1 MTENVKESA
10 WGITG
15 KSERYICHG
24 TDGWTPKCCMARIGS
39 GCCPCRRD
47 PDLDQLLREKLETDY
62 LDEFASE
69 GAKGCGADEGDK
81 YIACEYELDED
92 MVEDGDIQ
100 PF

>member
-1 MTENVKESA
+1 MNTTTAMATAGNGESP
-10 WGITG
+10 
-15 KSERYICHG
+15 RCHVH
-24 TDGWTPKCCMARIGS
+24 DGWSSACCMARIGS

-62 LDEFASE
+62 LDEFAFE
-69 GAKGCGADEGDK
+69 GAMGCGADEGDK
-81 YIACEYELDED
+81 YIAGEYELDED

>member
-39 GCCPCRRD
+39 GCCPCRCD
-47 PDLDQLLREKLETDY
+47 PELDQLLREKLSADY

-69 GAKGCGADEGDK
+69 DFGANEYSAEPEEVIPEMCADE
-81 YIACEYELDED
+81 YEETYDE
-92 MVEDGDIQ
+92 MT
-100 PF
+100 F

>member
-15 KSERYICHG
+15 KSERYICHV

-39 GCCPCRRD
+39 GCCPCRCD
-47 PDLDQLLREKLETDY
+47 PELDQLLREKLSADY

-69 GAKGCGADEGDK
+69 DFGANEYSAEPEEVIPEMCADE
-81 YIACEYELDED
+81 YEETYDE
-92 MVEDGDIQ
+92 MT
-100 PF
+100 F

>member
-39 GCCPCRRD
+39 GGCPCRCD
-47 PDLDQLLREKLETDY
+47 PELDQLLREKLSADY

-69 GAKGCGADEGDK
+69 DFGANEYSAEPEEVIPEMCADE
-81 YIACEYELDED
+81 YEETYDE
-92 MVEDGDIQ
+92 MT
-100 PF
+100 F